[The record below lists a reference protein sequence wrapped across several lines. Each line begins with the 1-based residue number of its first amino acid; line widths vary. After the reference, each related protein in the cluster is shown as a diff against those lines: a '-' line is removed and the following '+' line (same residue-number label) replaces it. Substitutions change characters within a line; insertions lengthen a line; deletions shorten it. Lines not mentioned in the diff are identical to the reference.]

1 MDREIERAK
10 RLERELKALTE
21 AWEQRPQLTP
31 PQPTT
36 PNPTPAPH
44 GAIRG

>member
-10 RLERELKALTE
+10 RLEQELKELTE
-21 AWEQRPQLTP
+21 TWGKRAQLTP
-31 PQPTT
+31 PQQPTH
-36 PNPTPAPH
+36 PTPAPH